1 MPEEKAR
8 PPDEP
13 AGGPMPYLD
22 RDLDEAPDRLPPEL
36 LRPPALP
43 SVEPAFDRLPPL
55 PFASVRPAFERDEAE
70 LARDEPP
77 DFARDELDFARVELD
92 FARVEPDFARV
103 EPDFVPDEPEPERER
118 DDEPEPD
125 DDARERDDDDPERDD
140 EERLRDEDDPDRDD
154 ELRERD
160 PPELLLDELREL
172 LEERR
177 LDDRRRVP
185 PLRSAAGI
193 SSRATAFASCSI
205 CFSRNFAIRSSSRR
219 MLRASFAV
227 SLSPTVSASDSMPA

>member
-1 MPEEKAR
+1 
-8 PPDEP
+8 
-13 AGGPMPYLD
+13 LD

-55 PFASVRPAFERDEAE
+55 PFASVRPAFERDEPE
-70 LARDEPP
+70 LARDEPEP
-77 DFARDELDFARVELD
+77 DREELDRDEPEPDREELDRLPPLDFARV
-92 FARVEPDFARV
+92 
-103 EPDFVPDEPEPERER
+103 EPEPERER
-118 DDEPEPD
+118 DDDEP
-125 DDARERDDDDPERDD
+125 ERDDDA
-140 EERLRDEDDPDRDD
+140 RLRDEDEPERDD
-154 ELRERD
+154 ELRERE

-172 LEERR
+172 LDERR
-177 LDDRRRVP
+177 LDERRREP

-193 SSRATAFASCSI
+193 SSRATALASCSI

-219 MLRASFAV
+219 MPRASLAV

>member
-1 MPEEKAR
+1 
-8 PPDEP
+8 
-13 AGGPMPYLD
+13 MPYLD

-118 DDEPEPD
+118 DDDEP
-125 DDARERDDDDPERDD
+125 ERDDDA
-140 EERLRDEDDPDRDD
+140 RLRDEDEPERDE
-154 ELRERD
+154 ELR
-160 PPELLLDELREL
+160 
-172 LEERR
+172 EERR
-177 LDDRRRVP
+177 LDERRREP

-219 MLRASFAV
+219 MPRASFAV